1 MKSNIA
7 IFHNTENRTMAF
19 RGTVKPERWNRILIP
34 MDDMTR
40 FAMNKAMGEGV
51 FDYRFTWRTNSDII
65 GVFIGCLFRANVQPD
80 HIICLC
86 HDLFIPA

>member
-1 MKSNIA
+1 MESNIA

-19 RGTVKPERWNRILIP
+19 RGAVKPERWNRILIP

-40 FAMNKAMGEGV
+40 FAMYKALGEGI

-65 GVFIGCLFRANVQPD
+65 GVFIGCLIRANIQTDLIVQ
-80 HIICLC
+80 LC
-86 HDLFIPA
+86 RDLFIPA